1 MKAPVIFMVL
11 LSLVI
16 FDEVSPMLPPVRNHS
31 GPGALHDP
39 TIVEPAE
46 TKRSETQ
53 MVILYS
59 YYLAQVIQ
67 AAILNIKVSSSPTHH
82 WTAKRERGRAPPL
95 RI

>member
-16 FDEVSPMLPPVRNHS
+16 FDEVSPVLTPVRSHS
-31 GPGALHDP
+31 GLVLHDP
-39 TIVEPAE
+39 TIVEPDE
-46 TKRSETQ
+46 TKRSDKQ
-53 MVILYS
+53 IVIPYS
-59 YYLAQVIQ
+59 YCLARIIQ
-67 AAILNIKVSSSPTHH
+67 EAILNIDILSSPTDH

>member
-1 MKAPVIFMVL
+1 VKAPVIFMVL

-16 FDEVSPMLPPVRNHS
+16 FDEVSPVLTPVRNHS
-31 GPGALHDP
+31 GLALHDP

-82 WTAKRERGRAPPL
+82 WTAKRERGRSPPF